1 MADTKKTIVTR
12 VYILYACMCLFG
24 VAITYRVFQLQFVQ
38 GDYWRSKADSLT
50 LDYIKV
56 DPVRG
61 NIYTADG
68 SLLATSVPVY
78 DLRMDFK
85 SGVLSSK
92 VFDEKIDS
100 LALCLSKLFSDKSK
114 DAYKRELRNARR
126 EGDRYYLLKRGVSYK
141 DLKTVRTFPI
151 FNKGRYKGGLIVEQ
165 RNIRQ
170 KPFKELAS
178 RTVGYKIGTNTPV
191 GLEGYFDK
199 YLAGVSGKR
208 LMQKLSG
215 GVWKPVNDEDE
226 VEARDGSDVTTTIE
240 LNIQDVASQSLLN
253 QLQKSGAEAGCAVL
267 MEVATGEVKAIAN
280 LKRVSDDLYRE
291 DFNYAVGYGT
301 EPGSTFKLASLM
313 AGIEDGYIDIDET
326 VDCNGGRISYAPGM
340 IMRDAHE
347 GYKTM
352 TIRHS
357 FEVSSNVGIS
367 KVIKQYYQKNEQKFV
382 DRLKKMH
389 VGAGLE
395 LQMKGERPSRIKNT
409 KDEDWSRVT
418 LPYMS
423 IGYETRLTP
432 LQTLAFYNA
441 VANNGK
447 MVKPLFVKE
456 INYRGHI
463 TDNFKPVVIADS
475 ICSQRTIKIAQELLR
490 GVVQNGT
497 GKNLK
502 LPNYT
507 IAGKTGTAQM
517 AGAGGY
523 RAGGKI
529 NYQASFCGYFPA
541 ENPKY
546 SCIVVVYNPSAGGY
560 YGAETALPVFKDIAD
575 KVFSTNLD
583 MHKELQSD
591 SAILAQHPV
600 IKPGFYKDAKTSCE
614 KLNVPYQSS
623 ETNGTWASTSRDL
636 KGEKIKAIS
645 HSEYTVPN
653 VTGMGLR
660 DAIYLLETRG
670 MQVKVIGRG
679 SVCKQSVAAGTKIN
693 KGQLI
698 TIELS

>member
-1 MADTKKTIVTR
+1 MADAKKTIVTR

-24 VAITYRVFQLQFVQ
+24 VAIVYRAFQLQFIQ
-38 GDYWRSKADSLT
+38 GEYWRSKADSLT
-50 LDYIKV
+50 LEYIQV
-56 DPVRG
+56 EPVRG

-85 SGVLSSK
+85 AGILNSK
-92 VFDEKIDS
+92 LFDEKIDS
-100 LALCLSKLFSDKSK
+100 LSMCLSKLFKDKSK
-114 DAYKRELRNARR
+114 DEYKRELRNARR
-126 EGDRYYLLKRGVSYK
+126 EGDRYYLLKRSVSYK
-141 DLKTVRTFPI
+141 DLKTVRAFPV

-165 RNIRQ
+165 HNIRQ

-178 RTVGYKIGTNTPV
+178 RTIGYKIGNNTPV
-191 GLEGYFDK
+191 GLEGSFDK

-226 VEARDGSDVTTTIE
+226 VEARDGSDVTTTID

-253 QLQKSGAEAGCAVL
+253 QLQKSDAEAGCAVL
-267 MEVATGEVKAIAN
+267 MEVATGEIKAIAN
-280 LKRVSDDLYRE
+280 LKRVAEDLYRE

-326 VDCNGGRISYAPGM
+326 VNCSGGRISYAPGM

-347 GYKTM
+347 GYNDL
-352 TIRHS
+352 TIRHA

-367 KVIKQYYQKNEQKFV
+367 KVINQYYQKTPQKFV

-389 VGAGLE
+389 VGSSLE
-395 LQMKGERPSRIKNT
+395 LQVDGERPSRIKNT
-409 KDEDWSRVT
+409 KDKDWSRVS

-423 IGYETRLTP
+423 IGYETRMTP

-456 INYRGHI
+456 VEYRGHLA
-463 TDNFKPVVIADS
+463 NEFKPTVIADS
-475 ICSQRTIKIAQELLR
+475 ICSARTLKIAQELLR

-502 LPNYT
+502 LPNYS

-541 ENPKY
+541 EKPKY

-583 MHKELQSD
+583 MHRELQSD
-591 SAILAQHPV
+591 SSILAQNPA
-600 IKPGFYKDAKTSCE
+600 IKPGFYKETKTACE
-614 KLNVPYQSS
+614 KLEIPHATS
-623 ETNGTWASTSRDL
+623 ESRGRWANTSRDV
-636 KGEKIKAIS
+636 KGEKINAIS
-645 HSEYTVPN
+645 FSERTVPN

-670 MQVKVIGRG
+670 LQVKVIGRG
-679 SVCKQSVAAGTKIN
+679 SVNKQSITAGTKIT

>member
-1 MADTKKTIVTR
+1 M
-12 VYILYACMCLFG
+12 M
-24 VAITYRVFQLQFVQ
+24 
-38 GDYWRSKADSLT
+38 
-50 LDYIKV
+50 
-56 DPVRG
+56 
-61 NIYTADG
+61 
-68 SLLATSVPVY
+68 
-78 DLRMDFK
+78 
-85 SGVLSSK
+85 
-92 VFDEKIDS
+92 
-100 LALCLSKLFSDKSK
+100 
-114 DAYKRELRNARR
+114 
-126 EGDRYYLLKRGVSYK
+126 
-141 DLKTVRTFPI
+141 
-151 FNKGRYKGGLIVEQ
+151 
-165 RNIRQ
+165 
-170 KPFKELAS
+170 
-178 RTVGYKIGTNTPV
+178 
-191 GLEGYFDK
+191 
-199 YLAGVSGKR
+199 
-208 LMQKLSG
+208 
-215 GVWKPVNDEDE
+215 
-226 VEARDGSDVTTTIE
+226 
-240 LNIQDVASQSLLN
+240 
-253 QLQKSGAEAGCAVL
+253 
-267 MEVATGEVKAIAN
+267 
-280 LKRVSDDLYRE
+280 
-291 DFNYAVGYGT
+291 
-301 EPGSTFKLASLM
+301 
-313 AGIEDGYIDIDET
+313 
-326 VDCNGGRISYAPGM
+326 
-340 IMRDAHE
+340 MRDAHE

-389 VGAGLE
+389 VGAGLD

-456 INYRGHI
+456 INYRGQI
-463 TDNFKPVVIADS
+463 TDTFKPTVIADS

-507 IAGKTGTAQM
+507 IAGKTGTAQI

-523 RAGGKI
+523 RKDGKI

-546 SCIVVVYNPSAGGY
+546 SCIVVVYNPSVGGY

-591 SAILAQHPV
+591 SAILAHHPV

-614 KLNVPYQSS
+614 KLNVPHQAS
-623 ETNGTWASTSRDL
+623 ETKGTWASASRDM

-645 HSEYTVPN
+645 HSEHTVPN

-670 MQVKVIGRG
+670 LQVKVIGRG
-679 SVCKQSVAAGTKIN
+679 SVSKQSIVAGAKIN